1 MQTFVPDDLEEDI
14 LCDLMEEINE
24 LYESSEQTLIEL
36 ELRPEDNEL
45 QRALFRSIH
54 TIKGDLGL
62 VNFSPMIPLL
72 QHVEDLL
79 DYLRKGQ
86 VSYTSTMSDLVLLTM
101 DRVKAFVEAVMA
113 EGKAEYDDT
122 LHQQLVMA
130 ISRITP
136 DNGDEHEKR
145 LTEAVLLLNPALDV
159 ITDDSNPEN
168 IQIKPPTLAT
178 SGIPKDMSNEKKLDV
193 LFFRDLMQTIEK
205 RSKFWVGRGDRV
217 AKLALYINSTAGKPI
232 DESQLAVA
240 SYVHDFGMAFMPLKL
255 LHKSEALTDIE
266 FNLMRSHVYKSSRL
280 LEHLD
285 QWDLARK
292 IVMQHHERTDGTG
305 YPLGLKEDDICDGAK
320 LLAIVDTYDA
330 MTHSRAHNDEKQLSK
345 KEAVIEINRSA
356 KGQFS
361 MQWVRLFNQAMTSL
375 LKKAA
380 SLRLVTNLFL
390 VFNKHRKARYF
401 TMNKAGFCV
410 LAGLTS

>member
-14 LCDLMEEINE
+14 LSDLMEEINE

-79 DYLRKGQ
+79 DFLRKGQ

-101 DRVKAFVEAVMA
+101 DRVKAFVEGVMA
-113 EGKAEYDDT
+113 QGKAEYDDT
-122 LHQQLVMA
+122 LHSQLVMA

-136 DNGDEHEKR
+136 DNGSDHEKL

-159 ITDDSNPEN
+159 VMNEDNPES

-178 SGIPKDMSNEKKLDV
+178 TGIPKDMSSEKKLDV
-193 LFFRDLMQTIEK
+193 LFFRDLMQTIER
-205 RSKFWVGRGDRV
+205 RSDYWGGRGDRI
-217 AKLALYINSTAGKPI
+217 AKLAMYINDIAGNPI
-232 DESQLAVA
+232 EEDQLAVA
-240 SYVHDFGMAFMPLKL
+240 SYVHDFGMAFMPLKI
-255 LHKSEALTDIE
+255 LHKGDALSDIE
-266 FNLMRSHVYKSSRL
+266 FNLMRSHVYKSARL

-285 QWDLARK
+285 QWDMARK

-305 YPLGLKEDDICDGAK
+305 YPLGIKEEDICEGAK

-330 MTHSRAHNDEKQLSK
+330 MTHSRAHTEGEPLSK

-361 MQWVRLFNQAMTSL
+361 MKWVRHFNQGMTSL
-375 LKKAA
+375 F
-380 SLRLVTNLFL
+380 RMG
-390 VFNKHRKARYF
+390 H
-401 TMNKAGFCV
+401 
-410 LAGLTS
+410 